1 MTIGELAAAADVPAA
16 TVRYYEQ
23 RGLLARAPRT
33 PAGYRV
39 YDADAVRRL
48 RFIKH
53 AQALGFSLEDV
64 QELLAL
70 RVTDPASCARVERTT
85 REKLHHVRA
94 RIRELRQ
101 MERVLESLLHSCAAR
116 RPTDECPVLAT
127 LVEESDP
134 ADRAVRSGTRT
145 RAGRRSRH
153 GINALDGEESHA

>member
-33 PAGYRV
+33 RAGYRV

-64 QELLAL
+64 RELLGL
-70 RVTDPASCARVERTT
+70 RVTDPASCTRVEGTT
-85 REKLHHVRA
+85 RDKLRHVRV

-101 MERVLESLLHSCAAR
+101 MERVLESLLRACATR
-116 RPTDECPVLAT
+116 QSTDECPVLAT
-127 LVEESDP
+127 LVEETMQPAEARPRDP
-134 ADRAVRSGTRT
+134 RGQRGP
-145 RAGRRSRH
+145 RRRRVT
-153 GINALDGEESHA
+153 NASPREDDHA

>member
-1 MTIGELAAAADVPAA
+1 MTIGELAAATEVPAA

-33 PAGYRV
+33 SAGYRV

-70 RVTDPASCARVERTT
+70 RVTDPASCARVEATT
-85 REKLHHVRA
+85 REKLHHVRT
-94 RIRELRQ
+94 RIGELRR
-101 MERVLESLLHSCAAR
+101 MERTLVAVLASCETR
-116 RPTDECPVLAT
+116 QPTAECPVLGALVADANDVRVPGAPRANAT
-127 LVEESDP
+127 K
-134 ADRAVRSGTRT
+134 RRRGVR
-145 RAGRRSRH
+145 RH
-153 GINALDGEESHA
+153 A